1 MAETPSE
8 NTYKNETTD
17 FHRSRFPQ
25 IQALRGLAALLVVTQ
40 HIRFLGQGA
49 FGVDIFFCISG
60 FMIMFTTYQD
70 TKAFF
75 RKRLIRILPFYY
87 LMTIGTFL
95 LLVCFP
101 SLFEQTKASVPQLFK
116 SLLFIPFDMGNGVIQ
131 PLLRIGWTVNCEMF
145 FYLIFWISFHISHK
159 YRGIVCSGILL
170 ALVGAGAVLT
180 GGASF
185 NGTASAFLADNSSSL
200 WAPVLFYADPIML
213 EFALGILC
221 YEVAR
226 WMYINLSNL
235 KSQASVRKNFSPSA
249 AFPASAYKEHS
260 SAKNISA
267 FYRNQQVP
275 TASPISMSSDNGAS
289 SSKLPGI
296 ASLGLGLFLLLLL
309 YITYPH
315 VNVLGYRRV
324 LLWGLPCF
332 LVVLLFFHAG
342 LYLSMPAW
350 SVKLGDISYSIYLIH
365 YYPVLFLDRKVFDF
379 STLRPASVL
388 GVLVAFGIVL
398 LLSYISWYLM
408 ENKFTKFLRRHF
420 IH

>member
-1 MAETPSE
+1 MAETPYK
-8 NTYKNETTD
+8 NTYENEMAD
-17 FHRSRFPQ
+17 FHKSRFPQ

-60 FMIMFTTYQD
+60 FMIMLTTYQD

-95 LLVCFP
+95 LLVFFP
-101 SLFEQTKASVPQLFK
+101 SLFEQTKASVSQLFK

-159 YRGIVCSGILL
+159 YRGIVCSGILFV
-170 ALVGAGAVLT
+170 LVGAGALLT

-185 NGTASAFLADNSSSL
+185 DGMASVFLANNPSAL

-226 WMYINLSNL
+226 WLYENLGNL
-235 KSQASVRKNFSPSA
+235 KLNV
-249 AFPASAYKEHS
+249 
-260 SAKNISA
+260 
-267 FYRNQQVP
+267 
-275 TASPISMSSDNGAS
+275 SMSSDKSAGS
-289 SSKLPGI
+289 GKLPGI
-296 ASLGLGLFLLLLL
+296 ISLGISLALLLLL
-309 YITYPH
+309 YVTYPH

-350 SVKLGDISYSIYLIH
+350 SVRLGDISYSIYLIH

-379 STLRPASVL
+379 SALRPASVL
-388 GVLVAFGIVL
+388 GMLIAFGIVL
-398 LLSYISWYLM
+398 FLSYICWYLM
-408 ENKFTKFLRRHF
+408 ENKFTKFLRKRF
-420 IH
+420 IQ

>member
-1 MAETPSE
+1 M
-8 NTYKNETTD
+8 NTAKINIDSIPAKRRTV
-17 FHRSRFPQ
+17 FHKSRFPQ

-60 FMIMFTTYQD
+60 FMIMLTTYQD

-101 SLFEQTKASVPQLFK
+101 SLFEQTKASVSQLFK

-159 YRGIVCSGILL
+159 YRGIVCSGILFV
-170 ALVGAGAVLT
+170 LVGAGALLT

-185 NGTASAFLADNSSSL
+185 DGMASVFLANNPSAL

-226 WMYINLSNL
+226 WLYENLGNL
-235 KSQASVRKNFSPSA
+235 KLNV
-249 AFPASAYKEHS
+249 
-260 SAKNISA
+260 
-267 FYRNQQVP
+267 
-275 TASPISMSSDNGAS
+275 SMSSDKSAGS
-289 SSKLPGI
+289 GKLPGI
-296 ASLGLGLFLLLLL
+296 ISLGISLALLLLL
-309 YITYPH
+309 YVTYPH

-350 SVKLGDISYSIYLIH
+350 CVRLGDISYSIYLIH

-388 GVLVAFGIVL
+388 GMLIAFGIVL
-398 LLSYISWYLM
+398 FLSYICWYLM
-408 ENKFTKFLRRHF
+408 ENKFTKFLRKRF
-420 IH
+420 IQ